1 VSGTD
6 SVYLYS
12 DITSPQPM
20 KFEDV
25 YTLTD
30 GMLGITSGGNGN
42 SDKAMSPD
50 FPDMIEL
57 YTHNPT
63 VEGEA
68 VDSDPIDGT
77 YDGADGEFDCT
88 GDCTILGAENDDDEI
103 VLTFT
108 GTWMFTPDDEEDTV
122 MVADADHLTF
132 GFWLYKPVEGED
144 THFFAPIAM
153 GMGDDSA
160 YDATGVVGTATFRGN
175 AAGKYVTRDT
185 IAESAEIGIFTA
197 KAKLEA
203 NFDDSEIIGQITDFM
218 SGGQMLEGWMVMLD
232 ETTLGG
238 GGDTIDDGTGDV
250 SGTIAGITIAT
261 GTAGN
266 DWSATFHGDADAR
279 MDDQPGSVVGM
290 FDLHGGSETMVS
302 VSGAFGAHNVSPDTA
317 P

>member
-1 VSGTD
+1 
-6 SVYLYS
+6 
-12 DITSPQPM
+12 M
-20 KFEDV
+20 KFKDV
-25 YTLTD
+25 HLQPANPGDTAPLTVGLGSD
-30 GMLGITSGGNGN
+30 SENAGMASF
-42 SDKAMSPD
+42 AMSSD
-50 FPDMIEL
+50 FPSRDDV
-57 YTHNPT
+57 THNFD
-63 VEGEA
+63 EDESA
-68 VDSDPIDGT
+68 DGT
-77 YDGADGEFDCT
+77 YDGADGEFECGTSAGCMVAANLMD
-88 GDCTILGAENDDDEI
+88 GKIA
-103 VLTFT
+103 LTFT
-108 GTWMFTPDDEEDTV
+108 GDWTFTPDDGDDTV
-122 MVADADHLTF
+122 MVADKDHLTF

-203 NFDDSEIIGQITDFM
+203 DFDDDNISGQITDFM